1 MKLIVIFITI
11 IILTSCSLQKET
23 ATRIEKKPKE
33 NVELSTDYCNVYPR
47 LEWKQWDNDYE
58 YFDKYLTSDIMRT
71 QMGLSYT
78 KDGVHTWFCMPSA
91 RTHVQLDTAT
101 MINNKNEIIGEWRKI
116 SNRIITYKDS
126 AVFSNEQIYR
136 TANVDFENLD
146 DDVYLNI
153 SDKKFNMYVKTKGSD
168 KFKKQISRNYKIESK
183 RYLMLYKLSKI
194 NSAISFIGLDK
205 ANDRLIINSHF
216 VEERKVKN
224 VYIVYQSTMTQIV
237 YKRIK

>member
-1 MKLIVIFITI
+1 MRLFVIFITI
-11 IILTSCSLQKET
+11 IILTSCSLPKEVV
-23 ATRIEKKPKE
+23 TRIEKVPKE
-33 NVELSTDYCNVYPR
+33 NVELSVDYCNIYPS

-78 KDGVHTWFCMPSA
+78 KDDVHTWFCMPAA

-126 AVFSNEQIYR
+126 AVYSNEQFYR
-136 TANVDFENLD
+136 TANVNFENLD

-153 SDKKFNMYVKTKGSD
+153 SDEKFKMYVKTKGSD
-168 KFKKQISRNYKIESK
+168 KFKKQISQNYDIESK

-194 NSAISFIGLDK
+194 NSAVLFIGLDK
-205 ANDRLIINSHF
+205 ANDRLIINSHL
-216 VEERKVKN
+216 VQERKVKN